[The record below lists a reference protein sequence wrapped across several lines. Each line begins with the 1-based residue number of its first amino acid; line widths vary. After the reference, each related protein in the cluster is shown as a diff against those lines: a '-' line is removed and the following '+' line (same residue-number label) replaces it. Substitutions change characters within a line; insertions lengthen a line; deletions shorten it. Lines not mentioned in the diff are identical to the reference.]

1 LIQKKHVA
9 WLSICVGCVAG
20 AEGLRTVAYK
30 DPVGI
35 WTGCFGETAN
45 VQQGDRWTVEECKTK
60 LGTRVEEFGRG
71 VDRCVHVPL
80 SPSRKAGYTSLAYN
94 IGAEAFCKSSVARK
108 ANDGDLQ
115 GSCDAILL
123 YVYAKGIKLP
133 GLVKRREQERAL
145 CLA

>member
-1 LIQKKHVA
+1 MIQRKHVA

-20 AEGLRTVAYK
+20 AEGLRTAVYL

-35 WTGCFGETAN
+35 PTYCFGET
-45 VQQGDRWTVEECKTK
+45 QGARLGDSYTPEQCKAK
-60 LGTRVEEFGRG
+60 LGARVLEFGAA
-71 VDRCVHVPL
+71 VDRCVHVPI

-94 IGAEAFCKSSVARK
+94 VGTDAFCKSSVARK
-108 ANDGDLQ
+108 ANDGDVQ
-115 GSCDAILL
+115 GSCDAIRL